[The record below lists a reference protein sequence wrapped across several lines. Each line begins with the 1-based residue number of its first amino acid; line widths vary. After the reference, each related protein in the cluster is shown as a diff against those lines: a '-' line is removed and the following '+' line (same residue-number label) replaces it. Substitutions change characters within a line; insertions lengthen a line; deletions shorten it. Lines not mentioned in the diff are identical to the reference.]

1 MPKLTLEEELMND
14 RELIFYW
21 LKSGRITCEDLIQ
34 QYANILK
41 IERDQAKFEAVSYTY
56 PLFLMQEK
64 SNLKSKDEWIR
75 DKAIQMLYAFNNKQT
90 GINFNKQFE
99 KYVKEHRLNKDLN
112 TIQYIIY
119 EDELNKFNEKKE

>member
-14 RELIFYW
+14 RELIFNW

-34 QYANILK
+34 QYADILK
-41 IERDQAKFEAVSYTY
+41 KERDQSRFEAASYTY

-64 SNLKSKDEWIR
+64 ANLKPKDEWVR
-75 DKAIQMLYAFNNKQT
+75 DKAIQMLYAFDNKQN

-99 KYVKEHRLNKDLN
+99 KYVKEHKLNKDLN

-119 EDELNKFNEKKE
+119 EDELNKFKKKDM

>member
-14 RELIFYW
+14 RELIFNW

-34 QYANILK
+34 QYADILK
-41 IERDQAKFEAVSYTY
+41 KEIDHAKFEAVSYTY

-64 SNLKSKDEWIR
+64 ANLKSKDEWIR

-99 KYVKEHRLNKDLN
+99 KYVKEHKLNKDLN

-119 EDELNKFNEKKE
+119 EDELNKFNEK